1 MEKTGLASRRQCCAS
16 FVMVGSSKHAASFAF
31 DSGTAGDMDKK
42 SAEHLAKA
50 PPLAGVRNGC
60 IEESHCGKGAHSHAG
75 DYSDVRV
82 VTPDRNLQELD
93 D

>member
-1 MEKTGLASRRQCCAS
+1 
-16 FVMVGSSKHAASFAF
+16 
-31 DSGTAGDMDKK
+31 MDKK

-50 PPLAGVRNGC
+50 LPLAGVRNGF

-82 VTPDRNLQELD
+82 VTPDRNLQQLD